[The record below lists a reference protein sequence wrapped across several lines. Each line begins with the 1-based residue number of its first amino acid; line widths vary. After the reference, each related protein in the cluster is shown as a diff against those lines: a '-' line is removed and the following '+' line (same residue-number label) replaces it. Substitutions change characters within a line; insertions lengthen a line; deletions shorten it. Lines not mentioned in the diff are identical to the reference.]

1 MGTTYT
7 EITLKNAGD
16 VASEERGLMKESDV
30 RQTTIQVVADTGA
43 DTLVINEAIRA
54 ALGLRIRGPAEAWL
68 ASDRWSAGANH
79 DCVVTEPVEVHWK
92 NRSMTCEPW
101 VLPNARDILLGA
113 IPLENMDLIVDPV
126 DQRVVGKHGDKQV
139 RYIR

>member
-1 MGTTYT
+1 MKMGTVYD
-7 EITLKNAGD
+7 EITLKNAVD
-16 VASEERGLMKESDV
+16 VGMEKRGLIKESEI

-43 DTLVINEAIRA
+43 DTLVINEDVRTT
-54 ALGLRIRGPAEAWL
+54 LGLRITGPAVAWL
-68 ASDRWSAGANH
+68 ADGQNP

-92 NRSMTCEPW
+92 DRSMTCEPW
-101 VLPNARDILLGA
+101 VLPNAREVLLGA

-126 DQRVVGKHGDKQV
+126 DQKVVGKHGDKQM